1 MHFLAAGHNFKV
13 EKSEEWSHLKEDWK
27 QTRATTFADAGGGGG
42 AWIQRKY
49 ASRSKSDTA
58 TKSKLNSTEIS
69 DASLSPGKHDT
80 ARLIFRIWTISF
92 CWWVDESWWNQLNL
106 VAPGLSCHTNTPT
119 CAQNW
124 AINTNA
130 TKIQINYKSE
140 IKYRWSVMELIQRCR
155 LRAPQSSVLSSQS
168 TVEQMN
174 TPQLLSNTDKHQ
186 HSRTHYHQRPFA
198 LN

>member
-1 MHFLAAGHNFKV
+1 MHFLAAGHNFQV

-27 QTRATTFADAGGGGG
+27 QTRATTFADADRKGGG
-42 AWIQRKY
+42 AFSSSDRLQRKY
-49 ASRSKSDTA
+49 AGN
-58 TKSKLNSTEIS
+58 SKLNSNEMS
-69 DASLSPGKHDT
+69 DVLLNPAKQDT
-80 ARLIFRIWTISF
+80 DRLIFRIWTISF
-92 CWWVDESWWNQLNL
+92 CWRADESWWNQLNL
-106 VAPGLSCHTNTPT
+106 VAPGLPCHTNTPT
-119 CAQNW
+119 CAQNR

-174 TPQLLSNTDKHQ
+174 TPQLLSNTDKHK
-186 HSRTHYHQRPFA
+186 HSRTHYHQRLFA